1 MKVSPLVLFA
11 VCEMVQESLG
21 FSAGFLSLFLGILCI
36 QGPLK
41 VLKENILEIEASLK
55 TNVLNYE
62 LEVLESIYI
71 TLVTWQKN
79 RLQLRKKS

>member
-1 MKVSPLVLFA
+1 MRNGSRVARVQCWVPELVFGHA
-11 VCEMVQESLG
+11 
-21 FSAGFLSLFLGILCI
+21 I

-41 VLKENILEIEASLK
+41 VLKENILEIEASPK